1 MAGQTNIPK
10 KTQTLLSKLHGS
22 DEKVILQTI
31 KILEGEGNE
40 HVIKPMF
47 ELYKQTKSDKIKMA
61 LEEFFNKLSDS
72 SSMLPMIELMR
83 EEENPEFRKMLIG
96 ACWQSKVDFTPY
108 LADFVSMATSGDF
121 FEAFECLTVIENL
134 DGPFEETQILEA
146 QLYLKE
152 YLEKDKG
159 KVEQRDKMISEIALL
174 LKGFDA
180 DIDA

>member
-1 MAGQTNIPK
+1 MSGQTNIPK
-10 KTQTLLSKLHGS
+10 KTQTLLTKLESKE
-22 DEKVILQTI
+22 EKTVLQTI

-47 ELYKQTKSDKIKMA
+47 DLYKTTSSEKVKMA
-61 LEEFFNKLSDS
+61 LEDFFNKLSDS
-72 SSMLPMIELMR
+72 SSMLPMVELMR
-83 EEENPEFRKMLIG
+83 NEDNPTYRKMLIG

-108 LADFVSMATSGDF
+108 LADFVAMATSGDF

-159 KVEQRDKMISEIALL
+159 KVEQRDQMISEIALL